1 MKMKYA
7 GYKVNINAM
16 DDGLKTALKVSEILK
31 GFEKEKIKVEIN
43 TARLWITKAEINTDP
58 SELDND
64 ELVRQF
70 DAMIFKIFLPKKKA
84 DLMSKLIP
92 INFFK
97 YVGNQAICETI
108 QVDANEKYDGSGTIT
123 LIYPLDYN
131 ISYLLEELGT
141 IKSLDIRGEK
151 FYPLAAVDNYD
162 DALDS
167 IFEDTLT
174 LYHRGWIEPEDYMIT
189 HITGPNNRLEA
200 DNFLPD
206 TMIMA
211 LPKK

>member
-7 GYKVNINAM
+7 GYKVNIN
-16 DDGLKTALKVSEILK
+16 DLEDGFKTALKISEILK
-31 GFEKEKIKVEIN
+31 GFEREKIKAEIN

-58 SELDND
+58 LKPDKD
-64 ELVRQF
+64 ELIRQF
-70 DAMIFKIFLPKKKA
+70 DAVIFKVFLPKKRA
-84 DLMSKLIP
+84 DLMAKLIP

-97 YVGNQAICETI
+97 YTENQVICETI
-108 QVDANEKYDGSGTIT
+108 QLKADGTYDGSGTIT

-151 FYPLAAVDNYD
+151 FYPLAAVDND
-162 DALDS
+162 DEAWDS
-167 IFEDTLT
+167 IGDVLN
-174 LYHRGWIEPEDYMIT
+174 LYHRGWMEPEDYLIS
-189 HITGPNNRLEA
+189 HITGPTDCLEA
-200 DNFLPD
+200 DDFLPD
-206 TMIMA
+206 EMIMV